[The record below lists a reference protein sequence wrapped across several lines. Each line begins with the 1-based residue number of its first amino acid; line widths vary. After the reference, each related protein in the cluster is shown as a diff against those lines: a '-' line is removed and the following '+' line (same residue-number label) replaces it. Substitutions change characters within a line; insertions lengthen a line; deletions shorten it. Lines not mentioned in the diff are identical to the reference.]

1 MQEQKNP
8 TPSEEELDSLL
19 NQFLEEEA
27 DNQPPAED
35 LDSMESINAKLEEF
49 LTEAPEEAPPAPAES
64 ADNAPSALLEAL
76 PEQPEIGPDE
86 SALSGMDLTNPEDME
101 VDQIIQEAKAELFDP
116 EQIQADEAI
125 LQEPEAPEVLPVP
138 EEAAEEPEVEETEE
152 VPEEEEPEEEFVL
165 KRPPKKKNTYGFF
178 GLTHVATTL
187 IWLVITVAIGAAL
200 GRAIWLGASDVL
212 AFGREDR
219 TVTITITA
227 SDNMDT
233 IADKLQ
239 KTGLIKYPGLYK
251 LYIQLTG
258 DVPSPGTYEL
268 STLYDYHALANEM
281 RSNSS
286 TRVTVTV
293 MIPEGYNC
301 AQTFQLLQNKGVCTA
316 AQLEEASMSA
326 DLSSYWFLEGLP
338 RDHKYCLEGYL
349 FPDTYEFYVGDDPAR
364 VLQKFLN
371 NFKVKYTDLLSDKL
385 AALNTTLAS
394 MMRQNGLSQDYI
406 DDHQMTLK
414 EVIIV
419 ASLIEREAATET
431 ERFTISSVIYNRLA
445 NPEDYP
451 TLDIDATL
459 IYITGR
465 TDITAE
471 DKLLDSPYNTYLHK
485 GLPPGAI
492 CNPGSA
498 CINAALDP
506 EATNYYFYALDPST
520 GSHHFS
526 ETEREHQEF
535 LDSLKGA

>member
-27 DNQPPAED
+27 DTAAPAEE

-49 LTEAPEEAPPAPAES
+49 LTELPQEAPAQPAE
-64 ADNAPSALLEAL
+64 AAEPALLEAL
-76 PEQPEIGPDE
+76 PEQPELGPDE
-86 SALSGMDLTNPEDME
+86 SALSGIGLTNPEDLE
-101 VDQIIQEAKAELFDP
+101 VDQILQEARAELFDP

-125 LQEPEAPEVLPVP
+125 LQEPEKPAPVPAVEEEIPEEEPEEP
-138 EEAAEEPEVEETEE
+138 EEA
-152 VPEEEEPEEEFVL
+152 PEEEEPEEEIVL

-178 GLTHVATTL
+178 GLTHVAATVV
-187 IWLVITVAIGAAL
+187 WLVIAVAIGAAL
-200 GRAIWLGASDVL
+200 GRAVWLGASDVL

-233 IADKLQ
+233 IADKLH
-239 KTGLIKYPGLYK
+239 KTGLIQYPGLYK

-268 STLYDYHALANEM
+268 NTLFDYHALASKM
-281 RSNSS
+281 QSNSS
-286 TRVTVTV
+286 TRVTVKV
-293 MIPEGYNC
+293 IIPEGYNC
-301 AQTFQLLQNKGVCTA
+301 AQTFQLLQNKGVCTVS
-316 AQLEEASMSA
+316 QLEEAAMTA
-326 DLSSYWFLEGLP
+326 DLSNYWFLEGRE

-349 FPDTYEFYVGDDPAR
+349 FPDTYEFYVGDDPTR

-371 NFKVKYTDLLSDKL
+371 NFNVKYTDLLSDKL
-385 AALNTTLAS
+385 SVLNTTLAS

-406 DDHQMTLK
+406 DDHQMTLR

-431 ERFTISSVIYNRLA
+431 ERFTISSVIYNRLT

-459 IYITGR
+459 VYILGHSN
-465 TDITAE
+465 ITAE

-485 GLPPGAI
+485 GLPAGAI

-506 EATNYYFYALDPST
+506 EATSYYFYALNPAT
-520 GSHHFS
+520 GTHHFS
-526 ETEREHQEF
+526 STEREHQDF
-535 LDSLKGA
+535 LDSLKGG